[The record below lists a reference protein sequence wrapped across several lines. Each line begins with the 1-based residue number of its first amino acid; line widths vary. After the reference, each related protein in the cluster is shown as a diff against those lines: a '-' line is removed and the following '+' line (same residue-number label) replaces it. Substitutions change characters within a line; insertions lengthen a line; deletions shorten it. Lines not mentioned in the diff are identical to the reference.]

1 MLNLAVMFGGRSIE
15 HEISV
20 ITALQ
25 AVLALDPEKYRVFPV
40 YLALNGKWYTG
51 DPLLQRE
58 FYKTLPEG
66 YENLTEI
73 TLLPDPSIGGF
84 TNRKTDETYLVDC
97 CLLCFH
103 GQFGED
109 GCVQGLLELS
119 DLPYTGSQVLSSALT
134 MSKSHTKDLLRA
146 YRIPSLPHVTVSKEE
161 AIADLSA
168 VKGEVLKTL
177 SFPLF
182 IKPNHLGSSIG
193 ITKAIDQP
201 SLDRALAKV
210 FLYDSI
216 ALVEPYIDRLME
228 INISILDGNP
238 LKTSVVEI
246 PIASED
252 ALSYEDKYLKGGS
265 KSSVSESQGMAGLT
279 RVINPKDLDPSIKQ
293 QVITYAS
300 QAFRALNCSGVCR
313 FDFMYDF
320 EDDRLYF
327 NEVNPIPGSL
337 AFYLWDQGEPRML
350 YTDLLNQMIER
361 CTSQK
366 SIQRSLKRDFG
377 FHALN

>member
-25 AVLALDPEKYRVFPV
+25 AILALDPTKYRVFPV

-51 DPLLQRE
+51 DSLLERN
-58 FYKTLPEG
+58 FYKTLPGG
-66 YENLTEI
+66 YEQLTEI
-73 TLLPDPSIGGF
+73 TLLPDPTIGGF
-84 TNRKTDETYLVDC
+84 TNRKTDKTFPVDR

-109 GCVQGLLELS
+109 GCVQGLLELA
-119 DLPYTGSQVLSSALT
+119 DLPYTGSRVLSSALT

-146 YRIPSLPHVTVSKEE
+146 YDIPSLPHVIVRKED
-161 AIADLSA
+161 AIADLA
-168 VKGEVLKTL
+168 RVKEEILTTL
-177 SFPLF
+177 TFPLF

-193 ITKAIDQP
+193 ITKAVDHA
-201 SLDRALAKV
+201 SLDQALAKV

-216 ALVEPYIDRLME
+216 AIAEPYIDKLME
-228 INISILDGNP
+228 INVSILDGDP

-265 KSSVSESQGMAGLT
+265 KNSGSESQGMAGLT
-279 RVINPKDLDPSIKQ
+279 RVINPKDLDPNIKQ
-293 QVITYAS
+293 QVITLAEK
-300 QAFRALNCSGVCR
+300 AFRALSCSGVCR
-313 FDFMYDF
+313 FDFMVDL
-320 EDDRLYF
+320 ENDRLYF

-337 AFYLWDQGEPRML
+337 AFYLWDQAEPRVL
-350 YTDLLNQMIER
+350 YTELLDQMIER

-366 SIQRSLKRDFG
+366 SVQRSLKRDFG